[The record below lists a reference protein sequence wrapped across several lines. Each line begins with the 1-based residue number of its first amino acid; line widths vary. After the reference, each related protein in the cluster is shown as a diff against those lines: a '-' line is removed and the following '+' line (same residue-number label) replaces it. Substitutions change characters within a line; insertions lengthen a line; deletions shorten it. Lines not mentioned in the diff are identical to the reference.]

1 MNLTHSFAVLSDKR
15 RVILGKHQI
24 LTYTVHSSIVMKYQ
38 KKNPCHCI
46 VDNGDSVTVQKIAHY
61 EVEFIHRSEKKK
73 KIKTKYEVRK
83 KNQIYIYK
91 YIQGKAAKIFSKQQ
105 LVFVFCL

>member
-38 KKNPCHCI
+38 KKKI
-46 VDNGDSVTVQKIAHY
+46 LVTV
-61 EVEFIHRSEKKK
+61 
-73 KIKTKYEVRK
+73 
-83 KNQIYIYK
+83 
-91 YIQGKAAKIFSKQQ
+91 
-105 LVFVFCL
+105 